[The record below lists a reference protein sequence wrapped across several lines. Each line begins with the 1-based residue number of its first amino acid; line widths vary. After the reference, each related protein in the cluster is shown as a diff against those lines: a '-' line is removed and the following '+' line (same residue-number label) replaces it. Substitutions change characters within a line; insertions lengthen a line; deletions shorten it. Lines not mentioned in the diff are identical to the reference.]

1 MWISHFCLK
10 LRISIVDTSI
20 KINAFIWSSTRNVFC
35 KTGWNRSSDKSLSG
49 TRCLEVMWSKESWTA
64 CRGKSSAYIVW
75 HDEEGLRGARKSKR
89 KRILSLAR
97 GNLKKTLL
105 IRFSTNQRDR
115 TRQILVVV
123 RKPLIGSWLCKK
135 VQKFGRRWS
144 YTECWN
150 KYTDSWN
157 YDKTSNG
164 HNSWTAGPTEPR
176 FRLWAFQD

>member
-1 MWISHFCLK
+1 
-10 LRISIVDTSI
+10 
-20 KINAFIWSSTRNVFC
+20 
-35 KTGWNRSSDKSLSG
+35 
-49 TRCLEVMWSKESWTA
+49 MWSKESWTA

-150 KYTDSWN
+150 KVHRFLELWQ
-157 YDKTSNG
+157 TSNP
-164 HNSWTAGPTEPR
+164 HNFWTAGPTEPR
-176 FRLWAFQD
+176 FRLWAFQGQAFQMLHIPPRSLHGKNKRRENDLKAVAIDNTLTQ